1 MPTSTE
7 NALHELEILEFQRR
21 ELLLNLAQ
29 ATPFVVGTLTVA
41 RRTCGKP
48 YCHCNKKGDPGHP
61 TSVLQTGP
69 AGRRRGQVVRKGELE
84 SVRGKVE
91 LYRSYREG
99 LRRLRQLE
107 AAERRLLRAL
117 ITLRD
122 EGYE

>member
-7 NALHELEILEFQRR
+7 NALHELEILESQRR
-21 ELLLNLAQ
+21 ELFLDLAQ
-29 ATPFVVGTLTVA
+29 ATPFVVGTLTVV

-48 YCHCNKKGDPGHP
+48 YCHCSKQGDPGHP

-69 AGRRRGQVVRKGELE
+69 AGRRRCQVVRKGALE
-84 SVRGKVE
+84 SVRRKVE

-107 AAERRLLRAL
+107 AAEWKLLKTL
-117 ITLRD
+117 IALRD
-122 EGYE
+122 EGYK